1 MRHLRITLSLISF
14 ISLVPQVAADFADI
28 PNNHPDATAIYFL
41 QSQQIV
47 SGSEDGLFHPERS
60 LTRCEL
66 TKVALLVA
74 KITPINVASSSFSD
88 VPVSNWC
95 SSYANTARA
104 HSILQG
110 YPDGTFRPQQ
120 AVTEIEGLKILI
132 NSLNVQLPSV
142 TINLY
147 DDVRSTDWWAPYI
160 MYVRNFQLSD
170 IPSGSTYDISNV
182 LYRNKMAR
190 IIYRGLQTKQTGKP
204 FFYQ

>member
-1 MRHLRITLSLISF
+1 MLQSKLVLGLISLISF
-14 ISLVPQVAADFADI
+14 ISLVPQASADFADI
-28 PNNHPDATAIYFL
+28 PSNHPDATAIYFL

-47 SGSEDGLFHPERS
+47 SGSEDRLFHPERS

-95 SSYANTARA
+95 SSYANTARG
-104 HSILQG
+104 HGILQG
-110 YPDGTFRPQQ
+110 YPDGTFHPNQ

-132 NSLNVQLPSV
+132 NSLNVTLPSV

-170 IPSGSTYDISNV
+170 IPSGAAYGINNV

-190 IIYRGLQTKQTGKP
+190 IIYRGLQ
-204 FFYQ
+204 